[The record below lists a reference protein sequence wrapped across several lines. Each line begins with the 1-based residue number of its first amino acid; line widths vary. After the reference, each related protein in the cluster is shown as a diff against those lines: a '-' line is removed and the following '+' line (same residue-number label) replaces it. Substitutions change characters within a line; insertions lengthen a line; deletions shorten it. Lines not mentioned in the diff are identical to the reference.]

1 MLAYIWSG
9 ENGWSENAGPAG
21 ESRRNGKC
29 PVLTADQ
36 KDRILEIVIEH
47 MDRYSRGDEGDEL

>member
-1 MLAYIWSG
+1 MWSG

-47 MDRYSRGDEGDEL
+47 MDRYSRGDERDEL